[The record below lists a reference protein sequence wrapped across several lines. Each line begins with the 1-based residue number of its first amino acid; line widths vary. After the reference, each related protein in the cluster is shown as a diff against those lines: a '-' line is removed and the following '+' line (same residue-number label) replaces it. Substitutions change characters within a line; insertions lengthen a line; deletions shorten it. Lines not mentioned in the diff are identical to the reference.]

1 VQIEANSISMLPR
14 LIERTRLLSF
24 VARETLEHGHGMS
37 RLRAV
42 TLDETTMHRTVAV
55 SIRAEG
61 YLPPA
66 VAAMVELLKE
76 RGRSFFGDN

>member
-1 VQIEANSISMLPR
+1 
-14 LIERTRLLSF
+14 
-24 VARETLEHGHGMS
+24 MS
-37 RLRAV
+37 TATVCRAV